1 MAQYTHASAGSDTG
15 WRADRAG
22 TELSWPPGG
31 FQNTYSGLSC
41 IKPADARHDVRSEVV
56 YRSAARYRSGR
67 PDANGSGDH
76 DRYRLSW
83 RGRYR
88 AGRAYRTRVDDGGFH
103 LGYGGNGN
111 SCRGRVL
118 QYCA

>member
-76 DRYRLSW
+76 DRYR
-83 RGRYR
+83 
-88 AGRAYRTRVDDGGFH
+88 
-103 LGYGGNGN
+103 N
-111 SCRGRVL
+111 SCRGRFL
-118 QYCA
+118 QYCAHWIRHNDWDIDGFPED